1 MGDVMARSYNSWLT
15 WWKTNTNSEDYI
27 RFVSAQVRVVV
38 RLSEGEEGRRG
49 GVEERGRGGEER
61 EKRGKGEW
69 REGRWGREGRES
81 GGEGE

>member
-38 RLSEGEEGRRG
+38 GLSGGEEGRRG
-49 GVEERGRGGEER
+49 GGGRSGGE
-61 EKRGKGEW
+61 GKG
-69 REGRWGREGRES
+69 RRGEGEGREGRVE
-81 GGEGE
+81 EK